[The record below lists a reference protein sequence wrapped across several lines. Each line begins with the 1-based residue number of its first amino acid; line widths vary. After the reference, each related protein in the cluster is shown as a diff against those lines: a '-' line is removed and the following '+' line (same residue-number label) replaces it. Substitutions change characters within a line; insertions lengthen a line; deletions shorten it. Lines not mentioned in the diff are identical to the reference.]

1 MQLSQKQKTFSVF
14 FFFFFFLQF
23 GNLDSI
29 WNILKEKV
37 TLIAYVFLNLRTT
50 KNVVR

>member
-1 MQLSQKQKTFSVF
+1 MQLSQKQKTFSV
-14 FFFFFFLQF
+14 FFFFFLQF

-37 TLIAYVFLNLRTT
+37 TLIAYVFSNLRTT

>member
-37 TLIAYVFLNLRTT
+37 TLIAYVFLNLSTT